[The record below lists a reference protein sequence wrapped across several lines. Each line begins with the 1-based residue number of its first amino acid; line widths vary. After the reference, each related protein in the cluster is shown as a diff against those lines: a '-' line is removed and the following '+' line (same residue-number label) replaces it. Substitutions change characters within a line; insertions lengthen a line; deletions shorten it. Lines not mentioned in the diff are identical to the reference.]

1 VEAESGEVV
10 MRLKRVKERRD
21 DALAGEDWAR
31 VEQLLAEH
39 YRSEGYAVEHCG
51 TGGRV
56 ARFDG
61 GVDLRLRRD
70 GETIL
75 VQCKHWNAYQVPH
88 NDVHQLLGIMVNEQA
103 TGAILVTSGEFT
115 RAAIEAATR
124 HGHVQLVD
132 GDDLRKMLG
141 PRYGRLGT
149 GDTRP
154 QAGDRWEGAAGSF
167 GAWAAE
173 RLVSAAEDR
182 IRGVGKRRG
191 TSIIAAGAW
200 SGLVA
205 VLLKFSLAIA
215 LFWFMS
221 TWLQRTIQN
230 IAPVQPRPVQTGVA
244 ERRASAS
251 SLPARQLPMQAPS
264 ASPPMIHVPTPQ
276 EIEEQRRRNAESM
289 EILRDSTPELPVD
302 PRTRSVLQ

>member
-1 VEAESGEVV
+1 

-21 DALAGEDWAR
+21 DALAGEGWAR
-31 VEQLLAEH
+31 VEQLLADH
-39 YRSEGYAVEHCG
+39 YRGEGYAVEHCG
-51 TGGRV
+51 TGGRA

-132 GDDLRKMLG
+132 GDDLRRMLG
-141 PRYGRLGT
+141 ARFSQLGGDSKGKGRWGN
-149 GDTRP
+149 
-154 QAGDRWEGAAGSF
+154 RWEGAAGSF
-167 GAWAAE
+167 GSWAAE

-182 IRGVGKRRG
+182 IRGGGRRRAR
-191 TSIIAAGAW
+191 SIVAAGVW

-205 VLLKFSLAIA
+205 ILIKFALALALLY
-215 LFWFMS
+215 FMGS
-221 TWLQRTIQN
+221 ALQRAIRN
-230 IAPVQPRPVQTGVA
+230 IGSPRPPAVQTRVA
-244 ERRASAS
+244 QP
-251 SLPARQLPMQAPS
+251 PATIAVEPTHEIPIQ
-264 ASPPMIHVPTPQ
+264 SPPRSVIHVPTQQ
-276 EIEEQRRRNAESM
+276 EIEERQRRNAEAM

-302 PRTRSVLQ
+302 PRTRSVLE

>member
-21 DALAGEDWAR
+21 DALAGEGWAR
-31 VEQLLAEH
+31 VEQLLADH
-39 YRSEGYAVEHCG
+39 YRGEGYAVEHCG
-51 TGGRV
+51 TGGRA

-132 GDDLRKMLG
+132 GDDLRRMLG
-141 PRYGRLGT
+141 PRFGQLGSGARAQDGR
-149 GDTRP
+149 
-154 QAGDRWEGAAGSF
+154 GDRGAAGSF

-182 IRGVGKRRG
+182 IGGGGKRRR
-191 TSIIAAGAW
+191 TSIMAAGAW

-205 VLLKFSLAIA
+205 ILLKFALAIA

-230 IAPVQPRPVQTGVA
+230 IAPVQPRPVQTGAA
-244 ERRASAS
+244 ERRASEE
-251 SLPARQLPMQAPS
+251 SLPARQLPMQGPS

-302 PRTRSVLQ
+302 PRSRSVLQ

>member
-1 VEAESGEVV
+1 MV
-10 MRLKRVKERRD
+10 LKRVRDRRN

-31 VEQLLAEH
+31 VEHLLADY
-39 YRSEGYAVEHCG
+39 YRSEGYTVEHCG
-51 TGGRV
+51 TGGRA

-103 TGAILVTSGEFT
+103 TGAIVVTSGEFT

-132 GDDLRKMLG
+132 GDDLRRMLG
-141 PRYGRLGT
+141 VRFSQSG
-149 GDTRP
+149 
-154 QAGDRWEGAAGSF
+154 AGAWARDGQDDGWKKTSGSL

-182 IRGVGKRRG
+182 IRGGGKRRG
-191 TSIIAAGAW
+191 MSIFAAGAW
-200 SGLVA
+200 SGLA
-205 VLLKFSLAIA
+205 AILIKFILAIA
-215 LFWFMS
+215 LLFFMS
-221 TWLQRTIQN
+221 AALQRAIRN
-230 IAPVQPRPVQTGVA
+230 VAPVQPQASMT
-244 ERRASAS
+244 RATQQSPAAS
-251 SLPARQLPMQAPS
+251 TLVGESPTPA
-264 ASPPMIHVPTPQ
+264 PPTATIHLPTPQ
-276 EIEEQRRRNAESM
+276 EIEEQRRRSAESM
-289 EILRDSTPELPVD
+289 EILRASTPELPED
-302 PRTRSVLQ
+302 PRRRSVLQ